1 VLTNLLVL
9 SANPNYSIVNY
20 LIMPG
25 GKISK
30 KEVVRL
36 VKKFK
41 KSGEKHNTK
50 AIWFSLNDI
59 REIAKLIENL
69 NDPASGKTGDGV
81 RLYYGRYPDYAAENA
96 KGNKNTILFVPTYS
110 KDGGSTHHDYI
121 SAEEVKKLSEEIG
134 DPDSGNENVALATEE
149 DGKEGYNHGDLC
161 PSDCDGATVGGA

>member
-1 VLTNLLVL
+1 
-9 SANPNYSIVNY
+9 
-20 LIMPG
+20 MPG
-25 GKISK
+25 RKISK

-50 AIWFSLNDI
+50 AVWFSLGNI
-59 REIAKLIENL
+59 HEIVTLIENL

-81 RLYYGRYPDYAAENA
+81 RLYYGRYPDYVSEDS
-96 KGNKNTILFVPTYS
+96 KGNKNTVLFVPTYS
-110 KDGGSTHHDYI
+110 KDGGATHHDYI

-134 DPDSGNENVALATEE
+134 DPDDPQTEPMALAMGEGGEE
-149 DGKEGYNHGDLC
+149 GFNHGDLC

>member
-1 VLTNLLVL
+1 
-9 SANPNYSIVNY
+9 
-20 LIMPG
+20 MPG
-25 GKISK
+25 RKISK

-50 AIWFSLNDI
+50 AVWFSLGNI
-59 REIAKLIENL
+59 QEIVTLIENL

-81 RLYYGRYPDYAAENA
+81 RLYYGRYPDYVSEDS
-96 KGNKNTILFVPTYS
+96 KGNKNTVLFVPTYS
-110 KDGGSTHHDYI
+110 KDGGATHHDYI

-134 DPDSGNENVALATEE
+134 DPDDPQTEPMALAMGEGGEE
-149 DGKEGYNHGDLC
+149 GFNHGDLC

>member
-1 VLTNLLVL
+1 
-9 SANPNYSIVNY
+9 
-20 LIMPG
+20 MPG
-25 GKISK
+25 SKISK

-50 AIWFSLNDI
+50 AVWFSLGDI
-59 REIAKLIENL
+59 QEIIKLIENL
-69 NDPASGKTGDGV
+69 NDSSSGKTGDGV
-81 RLYYGRYPDYAAENA
+81 RLYYGRYPDYLSENS
-96 KGNKNTILFVPTYS
+96 KGNKNTVLFVPTYS

-134 DPDSGNENVALATEE
+134 DPDDPQTEVKDLPLGD

>member
-1 VLTNLLVL
+1 
-9 SANPNYSIVNY
+9 
-20 LIMPG
+20 MPG
-25 GKISK
+25 RKISK

-50 AIWFSLNDI
+50 AVWFSLANI
-59 REIAKLIENL
+59 QEIAKLIEDL

-81 RLYYGRYPDYAAENA
+81 RLYYGRYPDYLSEDS
-96 KGNKNTILFVPTYS
+96 KGNKNTVLFVPTYS

-134 DPDSGNENVALATEE
+134 DPDNPKVEVMAMARTMDEE
-149 DGKEGYNHGDLC
+149 GEEGFNHGDLC

>member
-1 VLTNLLVL
+1 M
-9 SANPNYSIVNY
+9 A
-20 LIMPG
+20 G
-25 GKISK
+25 QKISK

-50 AIWFSLNDI
+50 AVWFSLDDVK
-59 REIAKLIENL
+59 EITKLIENL
-69 NDPASGKTGDGV
+69 NDPATGKTGDGV
-81 RLYYGRYPDYAAENA
+81 RLYYGRYPDYAIEMA

-134 DPDSGNENVALATEE
+134 DPDNPQEE
-149 DGKEGYNHGDLC
+149 GGGMDDEGGEEGYNHGNLC
-161 PSDCDGATVGGA
+161 PSDCNGANVGDA

>member
-1 VLTNLLVL
+1 
-9 SANPNYSIVNY
+9 
-20 LIMPG
+20 MPG
-25 GKISK
+25 RKISK

-50 AIWFSLNDI
+50 AVWFSLANI
-59 REIAKLIENL
+59 QEIATLIENL

-81 RLYYGRYPDYAAENA
+81 RLYYGRYPDYASDGG
-96 KGNKNTILFVPTYS
+96 KGNRNTVLFVPTYS

-134 DPDSGNENVALATEE
+134 DPDDGNTDVMARSMEGGGE
-149 DGKEGYNHGDLC
+149 EGYNHGDLC
-161 PSDCDGATVGGA
+161 PSDCYGANVGEA